1 MKKYVKS
8 NNISNSLRNWLAS
21 DEVEELMKGMSRSEK
36 RMVGK
41 ISQVNGDIESY
52 VFGICDAI
60 DMYELNVSNAFD
72 LFLRHL
78 VEEL

>member
-1 MKKYVKS
+1 MKRYIKS
-8 NNISNSLRNWLAS
+8 SDMKNSLRNWLAS

-36 RMVGK
+36 RIIGK
-41 ISQVNGDIESY
+41 ISNAAEVEGY
-52 VFGICDAI
+52 VQGICDML

-72 LFLRHL
+72 LFLNHL

>member
-8 NNISNSLRNWLAS
+8 SNISNSLRNWLAS

-36 RMVGK
+36 RIIGK
-41 ISQVNGDIESY
+41 VSNATQVEGY
-52 VFGICDAI
+52 VQGICDML

-72 LFLRHL
+72 LFLNHL
-78 VEEL
+78 LEEL